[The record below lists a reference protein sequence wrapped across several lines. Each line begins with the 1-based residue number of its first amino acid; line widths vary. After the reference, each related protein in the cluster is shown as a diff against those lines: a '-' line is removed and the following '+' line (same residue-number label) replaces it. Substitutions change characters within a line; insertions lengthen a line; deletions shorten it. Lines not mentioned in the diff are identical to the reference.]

1 MAPFGDANGT
11 VAMTMGGSARP
22 LLLGPQDEA
31 TRFAAASAA
40 TSVAVLPARGD
51 PVYFNGTSYAFLLQ
65 TREVRLQATALATA
79 LNGTFQATAAPAA
92 RADLAEA
99 LADPFALLDAQE
111 SLLGPEAREPRGNVS
126 RLLREFGRVPAYVNS
141 ALVGRIDGTASG
153 RTFHGGVA
161 LVRGDAFALQRDGAQ
176 LVGTETPRVAVSE
189 GGVSFAGGAVL
200 DAPWIAF
207 AIVWVVALAVLLVR
221 QRAPE
226 RAAWVPALWAG
237 AFVAGLL
244 LFDHFVLQVRFGAGA
259 LAEARHQ
266 ASPGIILSLLAF
278 EAILFAACYLALALP
293 GRLLIG
299 RVLPPRLRL
308 VGEIAWALLWAL
320 LPTLFPAAFFS
331 LGYDLAR
338 I

>member
-1 MAPFGDANGT
+1 MAVLTVTRTTIGQKVLMAVTGLIWIGFLVLHMYGNLKAFGGAAAFNSYAQQLRTIGEPILGDRYFLT
-11 VAMTMGGSARP
+11 LLRVVTMVALITHILLAVRLSARNYVSR
-22 LLLGPQDEA
+22 GNNRYAARKSVQAD
-31 TRFAAASAA
+31 AAALTMKWGGLAIA
-40 TSVAVLPARGD
+40 FFVLFHLMQFTWGVKAVLPA
-51 PVYFNGTSYAFLLQ
+51 F
-65 TREVRLQATALATA
+65 
-79 LNGTFQATAAPAA
+79 
-92 RADLAEA
+92 
-99 LADPFALLDAQE
+99 
-111 SLLGPEAREPRGNVS
+111 
-126 RLLREFGRVPAYVNS
+126 
-141 ALVGRIDGTASG
+141 
-153 RTFHGGVA
+153 
-161 LVRGDAFALQRDGAQ
+161 VRGDAFALQRDGAQ